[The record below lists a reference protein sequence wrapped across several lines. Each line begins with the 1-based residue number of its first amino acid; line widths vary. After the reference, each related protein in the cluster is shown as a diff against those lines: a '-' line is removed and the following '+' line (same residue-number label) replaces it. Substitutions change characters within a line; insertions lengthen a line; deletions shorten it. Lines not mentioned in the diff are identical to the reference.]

1 MATLNIDSTKCIGC
15 GLCVKACPFNGMEVV
30 NKKAR
35 ALSTCTVCGA
45 CVERCKF
52 DAITL
57 EAGTSQTGMHT
68 EEYSGIWVYAQV
80 HEGRLKQVSLELLG
94 CAKSFSR
101 RGPITCVL
109 PCPTEGHILQELV
122 SYGADSVLV
131 GQSNAQPDD
140 DAYCA
145 DILAALIKEHKPEIL
160 LIGATSF
167 GRSLAPRVAAQL
179 KTGLTADCTSLSI
192 AADTG
197 LLQQTRPAFG
207 GNLMATILCPNHRP
221 QIASVRPKVFRVPAC
236 DPSRTGDIIQTRL
249 PFIPPPSIRK
259 ISTIAC
265 NTSEIN
271 IQDADIIIAVG
282 KGIGN
287 AKNIRL
293 AYSLASA
300 LGGVVGASRA
310 VVDMGWMPYSSQVGQ
325 TGKTVSPKLYIA
337 CGVSGAV
344 QHTIGLADIDTIVA
358 INKDP
363 DAPIF
368 GVAHFGI
375 VGDCLEVL
383 PLLTQMIFETQGMD
397 ATVN

>member
-1 MATLNIDSTKCIGC
+1 MATLHIDPAKCVGC

-30 NKKAR
+30 NKKAH
-35 ALSTCTVCGA
+35 ALSSCTVCGV
-45 CVERCKF
+45 CVKSCKF

-57 EAGTSQTGMHT
+57 EADTSQTGMNT

-80 HEGRLKQVSLELLG
+80 REGRLKQVSLELLG
-94 CAKSFSR
+94 CAKSLGR
-101 RGPITCVL
+101 PGPITCVL
-109 PCPTEGHILQELV
+109 PCPAESHIFDELI
-122 SYGADSVLV
+122 SYGADRVLV
-131 GQSNAQPDD
+131 GQNNAQPDD

-145 DILAALIKEHKPEIL
+145 DILAELIKVHKPEIL

-192 AADTG
+192 ATDTG

-221 QIASVRPKVFRVPAC
+221 QMATVRPKVFRVPAR
-236 DPSRTGDIIQTRL
+236 DISHIGDIILTTH
-249 PFIPPPSIRK
+249 PFTPSVDVRK
-259 ISTIAC
+259 INTIPC
-265 NTSEIN
+265 NNAGAN
-271 IQDADIIIAVG
+271 IQDADIIVAVG
-282 KGIGN
+282 KGIGS

-293 AYSLASA
+293 AHELADA

-368 GVAHFGI
+368 NVAHFGI
-375 VGDCLEVL
+375 VGDCMEVL
-383 PLLTQMIFETQGMD
+383 PQLTQKVLETKNID
-397 ATVN
+397 S

>member
-1 MATLNIDSTKCIGC
+1 MAVLNIDSTKCVGC

-35 ALSTCTVCGA
+35 TLLTCTVCGA
-45 CVERCKF
+45 CVKSCKF
-52 DAITL
+52 GAITL
-57 EAGTSQTGMHT
+57 EADIPQPGMHT

-80 HEGRLKQVSLELLG
+80 DEGKLKQVSLELLG
-94 CAKSFSR
+94 CAKSLPR

-109 PCPTEGHILQELV
+109 PCPTESHMLHELV
-122 SYGADSVLV
+122 SYGADRVLV
-131 GQSNAQPDD
+131 GQSDAQPDD

-145 DILAALIKEHKPEIL
+145 DILAALVKEHKPEIL

-167 GRSLAPRVAAQL
+167 GRSLAPRVSAQL
-179 KTGLTADCTSLSI
+179 KTGLTADCTALSI
-192 AADTG
+192 EADTG

-221 QIASVRPKVFRVPAC
+221 QIATVRPKVFRVPAY
-236 DPSRTGDIIQTRL
+236 DSSHIGTILQMRL
-249 PFIPPPSIRK
+249 PSIPLPGIRK
-259 ISTIAC
+259 ISAVAGNI
-265 NTSEIN
+265 SETN

-310 VVDMGWMPYSSQVGQ
+310 VVDMGWMPYSGQVGQ

-383 PLLTQMIFETQGMD
+383 PLLTQKILETQGMD
-397 ATVN
+397 ATAN